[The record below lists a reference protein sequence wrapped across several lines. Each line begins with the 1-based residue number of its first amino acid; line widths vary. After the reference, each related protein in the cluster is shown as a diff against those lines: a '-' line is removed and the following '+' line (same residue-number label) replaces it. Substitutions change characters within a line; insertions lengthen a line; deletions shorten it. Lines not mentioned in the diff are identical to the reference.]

1 MSEADMV
8 YGTSLSLESVK
19 VIAESVGVGNLP
31 DEGAKQLADDVSYRL
46 KQIVQVSFQQILGQ
60 SNENDSSEV
69 FHCVYYK
76 SEGGPTAFC
85 IAQMRV
91 KCAPLCV

>member
-31 DEGAKQLADDVSYRL
+31 DEAAKQLADDVSYRL
-46 KQIVQVSFQQILGQ
+46 KQIVQVSFQRILYR
-60 SNENDSSEV
+60 SHENDSIEV

-76 SEGGPTAFC
+76 IEGGPTVCC
-85 IAQMRV
+85 IA
-91 KCAPLCV
+91 